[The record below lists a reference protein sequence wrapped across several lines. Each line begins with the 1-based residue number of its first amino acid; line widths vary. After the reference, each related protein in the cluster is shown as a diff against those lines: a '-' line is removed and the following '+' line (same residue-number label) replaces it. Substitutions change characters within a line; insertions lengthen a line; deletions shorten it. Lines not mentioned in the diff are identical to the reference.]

1 MAQARIGV
9 DIIEI
14 SRIKD
19 AISRWRDRFL
29 GRIYTPSEL
38 EICRDK
44 AESLAARF
52 AGKEAVM
59 KALDGENIGLSWL
72 DIEILSEEGGQP
84 VVKLRGQARERCREL
99 GIDRLE
105 ISLSHSRDTAI
116 ALVIGLID
124 F

>member
-1 MAQARIGV
+1 MTQARTGV

-14 SRIKD
+14 NRIKD
-19 AISRWRDRFL
+19 AISRWGDHFL
-29 GRIYTPSEL
+29 GRIYTRSEL
-38 EICRDK
+38 EICRGK

-59 KALDGENIGLSWL
+59 KTLGGENIVLSWL
-72 DIEILSEEGGQP
+72 DIEILSEESGQP
-84 VVKLRGQARERCREL
+84 VINLRGQARERCREL

-105 ISLSHSRDTAI
+105 ISLAHSRDTAV